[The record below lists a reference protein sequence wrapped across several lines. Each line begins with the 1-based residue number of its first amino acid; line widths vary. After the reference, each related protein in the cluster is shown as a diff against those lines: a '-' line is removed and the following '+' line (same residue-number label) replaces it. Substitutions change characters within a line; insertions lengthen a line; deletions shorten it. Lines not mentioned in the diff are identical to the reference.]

1 MRILIV
7 LLAVAVALTC
17 PALGGKKT
25 RNWQMGKLLDSERSQ
40 DVVGAVQHPPVG
52 FDSRTRTSNVY
63 AVRDTFTIDTETYT
77 YTVVETVRGTKPA
90 NVTVNGP
97 LKFAIEGTTLY
108 FLDDGGK
115 EHKTD
120 IAKKVVRQAAE
131 SPK

>member
-1 MRILIV
+1 
-7 LLAVAVALTC
+7 
-17 PALGGKKT
+17 
-25 RNWQMGKLLDSERSQ
+25 MGKLLDSERSQ